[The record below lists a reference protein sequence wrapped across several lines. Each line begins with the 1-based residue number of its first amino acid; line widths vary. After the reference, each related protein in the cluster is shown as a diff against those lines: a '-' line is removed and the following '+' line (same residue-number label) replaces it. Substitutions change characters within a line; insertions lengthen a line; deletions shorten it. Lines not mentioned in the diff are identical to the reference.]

1 MMGMAGEGIPEVGRG
16 PWYTYR
22 VADDGGGRTVGAG
35 ARTIRSPDDAEQVAA
50 EWMRHLGFG
59 DARCTGAGTDGGV
72 DVRSREAVAQ
82 VKAQLTPVGRP
93 ELQALYGV
101 ARSEGCQP
109 LFFSLMSYT
118 AAALGWADG
127 VGMALF
133 RFDHAGMVEAVNA
146 AAEGLVAAAGAA
158 GRPGLLRPPAWP
170 LRLSDRAG
178 RAAIARERRGLLFA
192 ERVGF
197 TGQGWI
203 WVQLVRLDYTV
214 ATRRAVAHRATTLA
228 FDLVSG
234 APFPAP
240 GEPEPPGGNDRG
252 PGTVGET
259 GPLPATMETAAAL
272 RQIADS
278 WEKLE
283 AVTRPAA
290 VERHRATL
298 SHLGVPSEALTVS
311 PSAGER
317 VLAPVF
323 VGLLEHRRARG
334 FGGVPRIDSR
344 VVVCSGINGAR
355 LPDLA
360 SHLTS
365 RLPGALE
372 EIVSRVRR
380 L

>member
-1 MMGMAGEGIPEVGRG
+1 
-16 PWYTYR
+16 
-22 VADDGGGRTVGAG
+22 VADDGEGRTSGAP

-59 DARCTGAGTDGGV
+59 DARCTPTGTDGGV

-101 ARSEGCQP
+101 ARSEGRQP
-109 LFFSLMSYT
+109 MFFSLMSYT
-118 AAALGWADG
+118 AAARGWADE

-133 RFDHAGMVEAVNA
+133 RFDHSGAVEAVNP
-146 AAEGLVAAAGAA
+146 AAETLVAVAGGPAV
-158 GRPGLLRPPAWP
+158 LLPPAWP
-170 LRLSDRAG
+170 VRLSDRAG
-178 RAAIARERRGLLFA
+178 RASVARERRGLLFV
-192 ERVGF
+192 ERVTLVGL
-197 TGQGWI
+197 GWI

-214 ATRRAVAHRATTLA
+214 PTRRGVAHRSTSLA
-228 FDLVSG
+228 FDLVGG
-234 APFPAP
+234 APFPRPP
-240 GEPEPPGGNDRG
+240 GEPAGGRE
-252 PGTVGET
+252 TVGGT
-259 GPLPATMETAAAL
+259 GPLPATIETGAVL
-272 RQIADS
+272 RQITDTC
-278 WEKLE
+278 EKLE
-283 AVTRPAA
+283 AVTRPAV
-290 VERHRATL
+290 VERHRAAL
-298 SHLGVPSEALTVS
+298 QHLGVPPEALTVS

-344 VVVCSGINGAR
+344 VVVCSGVTGAS
-355 LPDLA
+355 LTDLA

>member
-1 MMGMAGEGIPEVGRG
+1 
-16 PWYTYR
+16 
-22 VADDGGGRTVGAG
+22 VADDEGGRVLGAV
-35 ARTIRSPDDAEQVAA
+35 ARPPGSGLSPHLIRSPDDAEQVAA

-82 VKAQLTPVGRP
+82 VKAQLSPVGRP

-101 ARSEGCQP
+101 ATSEGRRP

-118 AAALGWADG
+118 AAALAWADE

-133 RFDHAGMVEAVNA
+133 RFDHAGAVEAVND
-146 AAEGLVAAAGAA
+146 AAGALLADA
-158 GRPGLLRPPAWP
+158 GGPEPSPPPAWP
-170 LRLSDRAG
+170 VRLSDRAG
-178 RAAIARERRGLLFA
+178 RAAVARERRGLLFA
-192 ERVGF
+192 ERVTLVGR
-197 TGQGWI
+197 GWI

-214 ATRRAVAHRATTLA
+214 ERRRAVAHRAIMLA

-240 GEPEPPGGNDRG
+240 GGEPDRSGGG
-252 PGTVGET
+252 HPVGEM
-259 GPLPATMETAAAL
+259 GPLPGTMETAAVL
-272 RQIADS
+272 RQLTEP

-290 VERHRATL
+290 VERHREAL
-298 SHLGVPSEALTVS
+298 GHLGVPSEALTIS
-311 PSAGER
+311 PSPGER

-323 VGLLEHRRARG
+323 IGLLEHRREA
-334 FGGVPRIDSR
+334 R
-344 VVVCSGINGAR
+344 VVVCSGVSGAP
-355 LPDLA
+355 LSELA

-365 RLPGALE
+365 RLPGALD
-372 EIVSRVRR
+372 EIMTGVRR
-380 L
+380 V

>member
-1 MMGMAGEGIPEVGRG
+1 
-16 PWYTYR
+16 
-22 VADDGGGRTVGAG
+22 
-35 ARTIRSPDDAEQVAA
+35 
-50 EWMRHLGFG
+50 MRHLGFG

-72 DVRSREAVAQ
+72 DVRSQAAVAQ

-101 ARSEGCQP
+101 ARSEGRQP

-118 AAALGWADG
+118 AAAQAWADE

-133 RFDHAGMVEAVNA
+133 RFDHAGLVEAVNVP
-146 AAEGLVAAAGAA
+146 AEALLAAAG
-158 GRPGLLRPPAWP
+158 GPSVLLPPAWP
-170 LRLSDRAG
+170 VRLTDRAG
-178 RAAIARERRGLLFA
+178 RAAIGRERRGLLFA
-192 ERVGF
+192 ERVSLVGL
-197 TGQGWI
+197 GWL

-214 ATRRAVAHRATTLA
+214 ATRRGVAHRSASLA

-234 APFPAP
+234 APFPRPNTEP
-240 GEPEPPGGNDRG
+240 GPGGAPPTG
-252 PGTVGET
+252 ESVGAT
-259 GPLPATMETAAAL
+259 GPLAATMETAAVL
-272 RQIADS
+272 RQITAT

-283 AVTRPAA
+283 GVTRPAV
-290 VERHRATL
+290 VERHRAAL
-298 SHLGVPSEALTVS
+298 VHLGVPPEALTVS

-323 VGLLEHRRARG
+323 IGLLEHRR
-334 FGGVPRIDSR
+334 DSR
-344 VVVCSGINGAR
+344 FVVCSAVTGA
-355 LPDLA
+355 LLADLA

>member
-1 MMGMAGEGIPEVGRG
+1 M
-16 PWYTYR
+16 
-22 VADDGGGRTVGAG
+22 ADDGSARALGAG

-72 DVRSREAVAQ
+72 DVRSQAAVAQ

-101 ARSEGCQP
+101 ARSEGRQP

-118 AAALGWADG
+118 AAALAWADE

-133 RFDHAGMVEAVNA
+133 RLDHAGLVEPVNA
-146 AAEGLVAAAGAA
+146 PAETLLAAAGGPSALA
-158 GRPGLLRPPAWP
+158 PPAWP
-170 LRLSDRAG
+170 VRLSDRAG
-178 RAAIARERRGLLFA
+178 RSAISRERRGLLFV
-192 ERVGF
+192 ERVAFVGLA
-197 TGQGWI
+197 WI

-214 ATRRAVAHRATTLA
+214 SARRAVAHRSTTLA
-228 FDLVSG
+228 FDLLSG
-234 APFPAP
+234 APFPLP
-240 GEPEPPGGNDRG
+240 GIEPSTAGGG
-252 PGTVGET
+252 GAGETVGET
-259 GPLPATMETAAAL
+259 GPLPATMETAVVL
-272 RQIADS
+272 RQITDTC
-278 WEKLE
+278 EKLE
-283 AVTRPAA
+283 GVTRPAV
-290 VERHRATL
+290 VERYRAAL
-298 SHLGVPSEALTVS
+298 VHLGVPPEALTVS

-323 VGLLEHRRARG
+323 IGLLEHRR
-334 FGGVPRIDSR
+334 DSR
-344 VVVCSGINGAR
+344 LVVCSGVTGVP
-355 LPDLA
+355 LSDLA

>member
-1 MMGMAGEGIPEVGRG
+1 
-16 PWYTYR
+16 
-22 VADDGGGRTVGAG
+22 VADDEGGRAERAG

-50 EWMRHLGFG
+50 EWMRHLGFA

-101 ARSEGCQP
+101 ARSEGRRP

-118 AAALGWADG
+118 AAALAWADE

-133 RFDHAGMVEAVNA
+133 RFDHAGAVEAVNVP
-146 AAEGLVAAAGAA
+146 AEGLLVAAGGPAV
-158 GRPGLLRPPAWP
+158 LRPPAWP
-170 LRLSDRAG
+170 VRLSDRAG

-192 ERVGF
+192 ERVAFVGLAWV
-197 TGQGWI
+197 WI
-203 WVQLVRLDYTV
+203 QRVQLDYTV
-214 ATRRAVAHRATTLA
+214 PTRRSVAHRATTLA

-240 GEPEPPGGNDRG
+240 GFEPEMAGRDGGSE
-252 PGTVGET
+252 PVGET
-259 GPLPATMETAAAL
+259 GPLPATMETAAIL
-272 RQIADS
+272 RQISDT

-283 AVTRPAA
+283 AVTRPAV
-290 VERHRATL
+290 VERHRAAL
-298 SHLGVPSEALTVS
+298 EQLGVPPEALTIS

-323 VGLLEHRRARG
+323 VGLLEHRR
-334 FGGVPRIDSR
+334 DSR
-344 VVVCSGINGAR
+344 VVVCSGVTGAT
-355 LPDLA
+355 LSDLA

-372 EIVSRVRR
+372 EIVSRIRR

>member
-1 MMGMAGEGIPEVGRG
+1 
-16 PWYTYR
+16 
-22 VADDGGGRTVGAG
+22 VADYEGGGRSSGAG
-35 ARTIRSPDDAEQVAA
+35 ALTPGCGVSRQIIRSPDDAEQVAA

-101 ARSEGCQP
+101 ARSEGRRA

-118 AAALGWADG
+118 AAAKAWADE
-127 VGMALF
+127 VAMPLF

-146 AAEGLVAAAGAA
+146 AAETLLADAGGPAPA
-158 GRPGLLRPPAWP
+158 RPPAWP
-170 LRLSDRAG
+170 VRLSDRAG

-192 ERVGF
+192 ERVTFAGL
-197 TGQGWI
+197 GWI

-214 ATRRAVAHRATTLA
+214 ATRRGVAHRAVTLA
-228 FDLVSG
+228 FDLLSG
-234 APFPAP
+234 APFP
-240 GEPEPPGGNDRG
+240 G
-252 PGTVGET
+252 PGMEPRPPDET
-259 GPLPATMETAAAL
+259 GPVGAAGPIPATMETAAVL
-272 RQIADS
+272 RQLTES

-290 VERHRATL
+290 VERYRATL
-298 SHLGVPSEALTVS
+298 EYLGVPREALSVS

-317 VLAPVF
+317 VLVPVF
-323 VGLLEHRRARG
+323 VGLLEHRR
-334 FGGVPRIDSR
+334 DSR
-344 VVVCSGINGAR
+344 VVVCSGVTGAS
-355 LPDLA
+355 LSDLA

-372 EIVSRVRR
+372 EIVSLVRR

>member
-1 MMGMAGEGIPEVGRG
+1 L
-16 PWYTYR
+16 
-22 VADDGGGRTVGAG
+22 GAA

-59 DARCTGAGTDGGV
+59 DARCTGSGTDGGV

-101 ARSEGCQP
+101 ARSEGRRP

-118 AAALGWADG
+118 AAALAWADE

-133 RFDHAGMVEAVNA
+133 RFDHAGMVEPVNA
-146 AAEGLVAAAGAA
+146 TAGTLLATA
-158 GRPGLLRPPAWP
+158 GGPGVLLPPAWP
-170 LRLSDRAG
+170 VRMSDRAG
-178 RAAIARERRGLLFA
+178 RAAIARERRGLLFTEQVA
-192 ERVGF
+192 MAGL
-197 TGQGWI
+197 GWI
-203 WVQLVRLDYTV
+203 WVQLVRLDYT
-214 ATRRAVAHRATTLA
+214 APTRRAVAHRATTLA

-234 APFPAP
+234 APFPLP
-240 GEPEPPGGNDRG
+240 GMDPEVGGG
-252 PGTVGET
+252 HKGVETVGER
-259 GPLPATMETAAAL
+259 GPLAATMETAAVL
-272 RQIADS
+272 RQITDT

-283 AVTRPAA
+283 AVTREAV
-290 VERHRATL
+290 VERHREAL
-298 SHLGVPSEALTVS
+298 ARLGVPPEALTVS

-323 VGLLEHRRARG
+323 VGLLEHRR
-334 FGGVPRIDSR
+334 DSR
-344 VVVCSGINGAR
+344 VVVCSGVTGAS

>member
-1 MMGMAGEGIPEVGRG
+1 
-16 PWYTYR
+16 
-22 VADDGGGRTVGAG
+22 VADDGAGWQWGAG
-35 ARTIRSPDDAEQVAA
+35 APTPGCGVSPHIIRSPDDAEQVAA
-50 EWMRHLGFG
+50 EWMRHLGFD
-59 DARCTGAGTDGGV
+59 DARCTGAGADGGV
-72 DVRSREAVAQ
+72 DVRSRGALAQ

-101 ARSEGCQP
+101 ARSEGRAP

-118 AAALGWADG
+118 AAALAWADE

-133 RFDHAGMVEAVNA
+133 RFDHAGLVEPVNA
-146 AAEGLVAAAGAA
+146 AAETLTAAAPGSA
-158 GRPGLLRPPAWP
+158 GGGPRWSVPAWP
-170 LRLSDRAG
+170 VRLSDRAG

-197 TGQGWI
+197 TGVGRI
-203 WVQLVRLDYTV
+203 WVQLVQLDYTV

-234 APFPAP
+234 APFPLPGSPPKPVAP
-240 GEPEPPGGNDRG
+240 EDTAPP
-252 PGTVGET
+252 VGDSA
-259 GPLPATMETAAAL
+259 PLTATMETSAVL
-272 RQIADS
+272 RQISDT

-290 VERHRATL
+290 VERHRAVL
-298 SHLGVPSEALTVS
+298 GHLGVPPDAVTVS

-323 VGLLEHRRARG
+323 VGLLEHRRE
-334 FGGVPRIDSR
+334 SR
-344 VVVCSGINGAR
+344 VVVCSGVTGAR

-365 RLPGALE
+365 RLPHALE
-372 EIVSRVRR
+372 EIVGRVRQI
-380 L
+380 

>member
-1 MMGMAGEGIPEVGRG
+1 
-16 PWYTYR
+16 
-22 VADDGGGRTVGAG
+22 VADDGGGRAERAG

-50 EWMRHLGFG
+50 EWMRHLGFD

-101 ARSEGCQP
+101 ARSEGRRP

-118 AAALGWADG
+118 TAAAAWADE

-133 RFDHAGMVEAVNA
+133 RFDHAGAVEAVNA
-146 AAEGLVAAAGAA
+146 PAEGLLVAAG
-158 GRPGLLRPPAWP
+158 GPGVLQPPAWP
-170 LRLSDRAG
+170 VRLSDRAG

-192 ERVGF
+192 ERVAFVGLA
-197 TGQGWI
+197 WI
-203 WVQLVRLDYTV
+203 WIQRVRLDYTV
-214 ATRRAVAHRATTLA
+214 PTRRAVAHRATTLA

-234 APFPAP
+234 APFPVP
-240 GEPEPPGGNDRG
+240 GFEPEVPGRG
-252 PGTVGET
+252 KGPDPVGEA
-259 GPLPATMETAAAL
+259 GPLPATMETAAVL
-272 RQIADS
+272 RQISDT

-283 AVTRPAA
+283 TVTRPAV
-290 VERHRATL
+290 VERHRAAL
-298 SHLGVPSEALTVS
+298 EQLGVPPGALTIS
-311 PSAGER
+311 PAAGER

-323 VGLLEHRRARG
+323 VGLLEHRR
-334 FGGVPRIDSR
+334 DSR
-344 VVVCSGINGAR
+344 VVVCSGVTGTT
-355 LPDLA
+355 LSDLA

-365 RLPGALE
+365 RLPDALE
-372 EIVSRVRR
+372 EIVSRIRR

>member
-1 MMGMAGEGIPEVGRG
+1 M
-16 PWYTYR
+16 
-22 VADDGGGRTVGAG
+22 GAG

-50 EWMRHLGFG
+50 EWMRHLGFD

-101 ARSEGCQP
+101 ARSEGRRP

-118 AAALGWADG
+118 AAAVAWADG

-133 RFDHAGMVEAVNA
+133 RFDHAGLVEPVNVPA
-146 AAEGLVAAAGAA
+146 QSLLVAAG
-158 GRPGLLRPPAWP
+158 GPGVLLPPAWP
-170 LRLSDRAG
+170 VRVSDRAG
-178 RAAIARERRGLLFA
+178 RAAIARERRGLLFT
-192 ERVGF
+192 ERSTLVGL
-197 TGQGWI
+197 GWI
-203 WVQLVRLDYTV
+203 WVQIVRLDYT
-214 ATRRAVAHRATTLA
+214 AGTRRGEAHRSTTLA

-234 APFPAP
+234 SPFPWPGSDPIAP
-240 GEPEPPGGNDRG
+240 GDGKIGE
-252 PGTVGET
+252 TVGEK
-259 GPLPATMETAAAL
+259 GPLPATMETAAVL
-272 RQIADS
+272 RQITDT

-283 AVTRPAA
+283 AVTREA
-290 VERHRATL
+290 VIERHRAAL
-298 SHLGVPSEALTVS
+298 VQLGVPPEALTVS
-311 PSAGER
+311 PTAGER

-323 VGLLEHRRARG
+323 VGLLEHRR
-334 FGGVPRIDSR
+334 DSR
-344 VVVCSGINGAR
+344 VVVCSGVTGAS
-355 LPDLA
+355 LVDLA

-372 EIVSRVRR
+372 EIVGRVRR